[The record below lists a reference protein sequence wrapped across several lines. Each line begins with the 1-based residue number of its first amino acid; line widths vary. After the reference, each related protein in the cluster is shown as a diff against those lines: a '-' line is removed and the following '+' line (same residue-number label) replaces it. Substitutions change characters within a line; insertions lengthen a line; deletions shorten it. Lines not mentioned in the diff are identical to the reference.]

1 MSIYPLEPVKTSCR
15 VSGCACRD
23 RRPRYP
29 SDLTDE
35 QWRLLEPEARAVMA
49 ELRKGPGGAPMSHDL
64 RAMLD
69 AIGYVTRYGIE
80 WRALPADF
88 PPWSAVFAF
97 FERWSQRDLPHRL
110 ADRLR
115 GHIRIAAGRAEL
127 PTAAVID
134 SQTVRGGDTVGA
146 TSSGYDA
153 GKKTKGRKRN
163 IATDTLGLLL
173 MVTVTAASVQDRD
186 GAHRLLA
193 QLHERFS
200 TISLVWADGGYAGR
214 LVTWAQAVL
223 RLTVTIVKRSD
234 TTTGFVVLPRRWV
247 VERTFG
253 WLTRH
258 RRLVRDYERRPDH
271 HEAMVWWASV
281 SIMTR
286 RLARELAGQPPQPRW
301 GQPRKAQP
309 IAA

>member
-1 MSIYPLEPVKTSCR
+1 
-15 VSGCACRD
+15 
-23 RRPRYP
+23 
-29 SDLTDE
+29 LTDE
-35 QWRLLEPEARAVMA
+35 QWQLLEPEARAVIA

-88 PPWSAVFAF
+88 PPWTAVYAF
-97 FERWSQRDLPHRL
+97 YERWNARGLPRRL

-115 GHIRIAAGRAEL
+115 GRIRIAAGRTEL

-134 SQTVRGGDTVGA
+134 SQTVRGADTVAAG
-146 TSSGYDA
+146 SCGYDA
-153 GKKTKGRKRN
+153 GKKTKGRKRH
-163 IATDTLGLLL
+163 IATDCLGLLL
-173 MVTVTAASVQDRD
+173 MVSVTAASVQDRD
-186 GAHRLLA
+186 GAHGLLA
-193 QLHERFS
+193 LLRERFS

-214 LVTWAQAVL
+214 LVIWAHAVL
-223 RLTVTIVKRSD
+223 RLAVSIVKRSD
-234 TTTGFVVLPRRWV
+234 AAVGFVVLPRRWV

-271 HEAMVWWASV
+271 HEAMVWWATV

-286 RLARELAGQPPQPRW
+286 RLARQLAGDPPRPRW
-301 GQPRKAQP
+301 GQSRQTSAT
-309 IAA
+309 AA